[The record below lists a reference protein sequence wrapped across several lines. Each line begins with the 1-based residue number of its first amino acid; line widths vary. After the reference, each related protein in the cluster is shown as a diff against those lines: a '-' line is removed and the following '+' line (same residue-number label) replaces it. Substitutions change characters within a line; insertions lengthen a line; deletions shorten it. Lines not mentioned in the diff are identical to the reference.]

1 LASNVD
7 YCKIG
12 HLITRQS
19 FNVDFWS
26 VVGMSL
32 LLAVTVYQL
41 ILTDELP
48 SSSEALPLIG
58 TLMLC
63 YDLILVTCR

>member
-1 LASNVD
+1 
-7 YCKIG
+7 
-12 HLITRQS
+12 
-19 FNVDFWS
+19 
-26 VVGMSL
+26 MSL

-63 YDLILVTCR
+63 YDLILVTCSHRYSFVWCSFINKVDVCN